1 MPDAPSSS
9 PRSAA
14 TVTGNVARALFD
26 FAATRGH
33 DPAELARRFDLA
45 PDALRDLDARIPVE
59 TAQRLW
65 AELPGLLD
73 DDDLGIHLAQHL
85 APQGAL
91 LPVLLLASASTLGEG
106 IDRGMEFQ
114 RALAEGSA
122 WRRDGDRSDRTV
134 WVYEFADPVA
144 AAPRH
149 ALEFGIALMVLV
161 TRRVVHADL
170 APAELRFRHPPP
182 RAPREHEALFRCA
195 LRYEQARDEIH
206 MFTDSLALP
215 VKTANPS
222 LVEHLEAHGRTQLKA
237 LAPSDALA
245 DRVHRAMLDALSA
258 PAPLAAVARALRC
271 SPRTLQRRLREE
283 GTTFHAL
290 LDRARYARACELLR
304 APEACVKRVAAE
316 LGFSEQAS
324 FHRAFVRWSGETP
337 GRWRESARS

>member
-1 MPDAPSSS
+1 MPDAQRLRQP
-9 PRSAA
+9 SAA
-14 TVTGNVARALFD
+14 TVTANVARALFD
-26 FAATRGH
+26 FAAARGH
-33 DPAELARRFDLA
+33 DAAALARGFELE
-45 PDALRDLDARIPVE
+45 PDSLRDLDARIPVE

-65 AELPGLLD
+65 AELPRLLD

-114 RALAEGSA
+114 RALAEGSS
-122 WRRDGDRSDRTV
+122 WRRAGDRPGRAV

-161 TRRVVHADL
+161 TRRVVRDDL

-195 LRYEQARDEIH
+195 LSYGQARDEIH
-206 MFTDSLALP
+206 MFAESLALP
-215 VKTANPS
+215 VRTANPS
-222 LVEHLEAHGRTQLKA
+222 LLEHLEAHGRTQLRT
-237 LAPSDALA
+237 LAPSDGLP
-245 DRVHRAMLDALSA
+245 DRVQRALRDALSS
-258 PAPLAAVARALRC
+258 PAPLTAVARALRC
-271 SPRTLQRRLREE
+271 SPRTLQRRLRDE
-283 GTTFHAL
+283 GTTFQAL

-304 APEACVKRVAAE
+304 APDACVKRVAAE
-316 LGFSEQAS
+316 VGFSEQAS

-337 GRWRESARS
+337 GRWREAAKG

>member
-1 MPDAPSSS
+1 MPDAQSPSL
-9 PRSAA
+9 RSAA
-14 TVTGNVARALFD
+14 TVTGNVARALFE

-33 DPAELARRFDLA
+33 DPVALARRFDLA
-45 PDALRDLDARIPVE
+45 PDALRDLDARISVE

-65 AELPGLLD
+65 AELPALLD

-114 RALAEGSA
+114 RALAEGSS
-122 WRRDGDRSDRTV
+122 WRRAGDRAGRAI
-134 WVYEFADPVA
+134 WVYDFVDPVA

-161 TRRVVHADL
+161 TRRVVRRDL

-182 RAPREHEALFRCA
+182 RDPREHHALFRCA
-195 LRYEQARDEIH
+195 LRYGQARDEIH
-206 MFTDSLALP
+206 MFTESLALP
-215 VKTANPS
+215 VQTANPS
-222 LVEHLEAHGRTQLKA
+222 LLEHLEAHGRTQLKA
-237 LAPSDALA
+237 LAPSDGLSDRVQRALFDALA
-245 DRVHRAMLDALSA
+245 D
-258 PAPLAAVARALRC
+258 PAPLAAVAQALRC
-271 SPRTLQRRLREE
+271 SPRTLQRRLRDE
-283 GTTFHAL
+283 GTTFQAL
-290 LDRARYARACELLR
+290 HDRARYARACELLR
-304 APEACVKRVAAE
+304 APEACVKRIAAD

-337 GRWRESARS
+337 GRWREAARS